1 MEIRIIID
9 KISGQSFVQNPE
21 LSDPHLIK
29 MKDYVEI
36 IEKEYNI
43 TPISLERYRNTMDA
57 MKRIPPAYFNI
68 FQALSAAGN
77 LGELLIKRNIIGS
90 EKLMQHVIE
99 VSKDKDHHITVTD
112 VERCCQMYDIELEMF
127 LNPSTRFRDIM
138 SIISS
143 FSDSYLKTTW
153 HANSKT
159 IEAMRFYFGY
169 LDKGE

>member
-1 MEIRIIID
+1 MMTVCQSQLDKNQPESNLCTETKENDKMEIRIIID

-29 MKDYVEI
+29 MKNYVEI

-112 VERCCQMYDIELEMF
+112 VERCCHCLLY
-127 LNPSTRFRDIM
+127 T
-138 SIISS
+138 
-143 FSDSYLKTTW
+143 SD
-153 HANSKT
+153 A
-159 IEAMRFYFGY
+159 A
-169 LDKGE
+169 DD